1 VRALVFFSM
10 DRTRHIS
17 HRLMLPT
24 RLTRVVVVALAVV
37 AVACG
42 DLTKP
47 KASTPNLALS
57 YTLSAFTGG
66 PVNVANAIN
75 FLGGSTRADSRFAF
89 DIALDLDPA
98 GNVEI
103 LPVRYVAGSLGT
115 ATHLQQT
122 GVPLKRVGLQKVTGP
137 FEALRE
143 APATGYD
150 TLSVQTITPGIVL
163 AVELLDFAN
172 CYTGFGG
179 STLYA
184 KLTVDSVDA
193 YRRIYTRT
201 VADPNCG
208 YRGLVPDSIPTR

>member
-1 VRALVFFSM
+1 
-10 DRTRHIS
+10 
-17 HRLMLPT
+17 MLPT
-24 RLTRVVVVALAVV
+24 RSTRVVVVALAVL

-47 KASTPNLALS
+47 KASTPNLAVP
-57 YTLSAFTGG
+57 YTLTAFTGG
-66 PVNVANAIN
+66 PVNVPNAIN

-89 DIALDLDPA
+89 DVALDLDPA
-98 GNVEI
+98 GNIEV
-103 LPVRYVAGSLGT
+103 LPVRYVAGALGSL
-115 ATHLQQT
+115 THLQQT
-122 GVPLKRVGLQKVTGP
+122 GVPLKRVGLQKVTGS

-143 APATGYD
+143 APSTGYD
-150 TLSVQTITPGIVL
+150 TLAVQTITPGAVL
-163 AVELLDFAN
+163 AVELLDLAN

-193 YRRIYTRT
+193 NRRIYTRT
-201 VADPNCG
+201 VSDPNCG